1 MEIKLPDIGEGVHE
15 GEIVRWLVKEGDAIK
30 VDQPLIEIMTD
41 KATLEIPSPH
51 AGTVKKVYGKEGDVI
66 KVGQPVVS
74 LSEEGASAG
83 ASKSAPSTVPMRA
96 SYAGAAGQAAQAPGQ
111 TYAASPGNVLA
122 TPATRRLARDM
133 GVDLGQVPA
142 SGPAGRVTKEDL
154 QRFIGASAAGPQVPA
169 PHGMR
174 RREPMPAQAKTP
186 AAPKPSPLKPSPLM
200 PGQRETLIPFRGIR
214 KKIAEGMTKSRGTI
228 PEFTYVDECD
238 VTELVQFRAA
248 AKGVAEKEGVKL
260 TYLPFIVKAVI
271 KGLKEFPYMNSQL
284 DEQNGNVVLK
294 NYYNIGIAVDTEQGL
309 IVPVVKDADKKS
321 ILEIARDVQVLAEK
335 ARAGKLALEDMKD
348 GTFTITNAG
357 TIGGMLATPIINW
370 PEVAI
375 LGVHKI
381 SKRPVVKT
389 INGRDEIVPADVL
402 WLSVAIDH
410 RVVDGAMGA
419 RFLNVVMEQISNLKL
434 MFLDAIRL

>member
-41 KATLEIPSPH
+41 KATLEIPSSY
-51 AGTVKKVYGKEGDVI
+51 AGTVKKIYGKEGDVI
-66 KVGQPVVS
+66 KVGQPIIS
-74 LSEEGASAG
+74 LAEEGASAG
-83 ASKSAPSTVPMRA
+83 ASKSAPPRPPVSAPSTVPMRV
-96 SYAGAAGQAAQAPGQ
+96 SYVGAAGQAAQAPGQ

-122 TPATRRLARDM
+122 TPSTRRLARDM
-133 GVDLGQVPA
+133 GVDLKQVPA

-169 PHGMR
+169 PLGMW
-174 RREPMPAQAKTP
+174 RREQKPPPLT
-186 AAPKPSPLKPSPLM
+186 PSPLI
-200 PGQRETLIPFRGIR
+200 PGQRETLIPFRGMR

-321 ILEIARDVQVLAEK
+321 ILEIARDVQVLTEK
-335 ARAGKLALEDMKD
+335 ARAGKLALDEMKD

-389 INGRDEIVPADVL
+389 ISGRDEIVPADVL
-402 WLSVAIDH
+402 WLSVAVDH

-419 RFLNVVMEQISNLKL
+419 RFLNVVMEHLSNLKL